1 MLLNRGNNA
10 SITARR
16 LRNWRK
22 DKQLAR
28 IIERLRFIVEVMVA
42 HEDEVMSDAIRVG
55 LIGYGYASKTFH
67 APLISGTPGMEL
79 STVVSSD
86 AQKVLADWPATQV
99 VASANSL
106 NADPDID
113 LIVIPTPNDTHFPLA
128 RAALEAGKHVI
139 VDKPFTVTLS
149 QARELDAIAR
159 SRGRLLSVFH
169 NRRWDS
175 DFLTLKALIAA
186 GDLGEVSYFES
197 HFDRFRPQVRDRW
210 REQGGPGSGIW
221 YDLGPHLLDQA
232 VNLFGLP
239 VSIAV
244 DLTQQRPGAQATDYF
259 HAVLVYPQRR
269 VILHSTLLAA
279 AETAR
284 YIVHG
289 SRGSYVKY
297 GLDPQEERLKSG
309 ERLPQEDWGYD
320 MRDGILTRVEGEERV
335 EETWLTLPG
344 NYPAYYAAIRDAL
357 NGSGEN
363 PVPASQAIQIMEL
376 IELGIES
383 ARHRTALCLI

>member
-1 MLLNRGNNA
+1 
-10 SITARR
+10 
-16 LRNWRK
+16 
-22 DKQLAR
+22 
-28 IIERLRFIVEVMVA
+28 
-42 HEDEVMSDAIRVG
+42 MSDSIRVG

-79 STVVSSD
+79 AVVSSSD
-86 AQKVLADWPATQV
+86 ADKVKADWPNV
-99 VASANSL
+99 SVFSEPKHIF
-106 NADPDID
+106 ADPTID
-113 LIVIPTPNDTHFPLA
+113 LVVIPTPNDTHFPLA
-128 RAALEAGKHVI
+128 KAALEAGKHVV

-159 SRGRLLSVFH
+159 NQGKLLSVFH

-175 DFLTLKALIAA
+175 DFLTVKSLINE
-186 GDLGEVSYFES
+186 GRLGEVAYFES
-197 HFDRFRPQVRDRW
+197 HFDRYRPQVRNRW
-210 REQGGPGSGIW
+210 RELAGPGSGIW

-239 VSIAV
+239 VSLSV
-244 DLTQQRPGAQATDYF
+244 DLAQLRPGAQATDYF
-259 HAVLVYPQRR
+259 HAVLAYPQRR
-269 VILHSTLLAA
+269 VVLHGTLLAA

-289 SRGSYVKY
+289 SRASYVKY
-297 GLDPQEERLKSG
+297 GLDPQEERLKNG

-320 MRDGILTRVEGEERV
+320 MRDGVLTRVEGEDRV
-335 EETWLTLPG
+335 EETLLTTPG

-357 NGSGEN
+357 NGVGEN

-383 ARHRTALCLI
+383 AKHRAVLSLT